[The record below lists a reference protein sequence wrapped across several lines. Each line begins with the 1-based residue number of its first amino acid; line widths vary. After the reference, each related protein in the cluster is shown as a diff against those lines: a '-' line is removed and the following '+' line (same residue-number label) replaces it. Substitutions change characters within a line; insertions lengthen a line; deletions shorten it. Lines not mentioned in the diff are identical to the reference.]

1 MWDLTVPGNNDHDF
15 YVIAGNPGQS
25 KYGNHAYDGLAE
37 VAAVLVHNSGG
48 MDGCSDAAYQ
58 GVLHIKDE
66 VANGNMSHDLGM
78 SDDDLADYLDT
89 YANSGTG
96 QPLKGG
102 GVGWY
107 DSSRGVMIIQ
117 RGEYSMTAF
126 KTSPENFLSRLD
138 PSR

>member
-1 MWDLTVPGNNDHDF
+1 
-15 YVIAGNPGQS
+15 
-25 KYGNHAYDGLAE
+25 
-37 VAAVLVHNSGG
+37 
-48 MDGCSDAAYQ
+48 
-58 GVLHIKDE
+58 
-66 VANGNMSHDLGM
+66 M

-96 QPLKGG
+96 QPLKAG

-117 RGEYSMTAF
+117 RGEYSMSAF